1 MANRIE
7 GVEERLL
14 ECAKAEF
21 LEKGFEGASLRVIA
35 AAAGTST
42 NSIYVRF
49 SDKAGLFNAIIE
61 PVTKEFVRRFEKI
74 LDDFSNF
81 SAEEQKKNMNEYT
94 LSQYYKLI
102 DFIYDNF
109 DEFKLLQ
116 DGVCKDKY
124 QAFIDQLV
132 KREVDFT
139 LKYLVNVEQPV
150 FEKSKLKKE
159 LFHSAMSFYFNGTFE
174 IVRLNMSKKKAK
186 EYTKVMSAYHKAGFE
201 ALIKMAAE

>member
-61 PVTKEFVRRFEKI
+61 PVTKEFIRRFEKI

-174 IVRLNMSKKKAK
+174 IVRRNMSKKKAK
-186 EYTKVMSAYHKAGFE
+186 EYTKVMSTYHKAGFE